1 MNLILKKFIILLTVT
16 YYVDIR
22 QINKDFCII
31 EVQKENSNTI
41 DSTLVK
47 CDDIDKKDYSE
58 WIKQIV
64 RK

>member
-1 MNLILKKFIILLTVT
+1 MNPILKKFIILLTLT